1 MAFMF
6 EKLEV
11 YQKSVDFADEVASL
25 TEAFPR
31 GYGFLVDQLNRAAL
45 SIATNLAEGN
55 GRFTKP
61 DRRNFFTIARGSAQ
75 ECVPLLE
82 IARRRGLVQDPAVD
96 CSQGA
101 ARSHRQ
107 NDQRLDQ
114 WTRQARRLIQSLRH
128 HAVATRPEP
137 PSWTCPIQWTN
148 PAARPRK
155 LSASLFHSPRHAR
168 VYY

>member
-1 MAFMF
+1 MPFMF

-11 YQKSVDFADEVASL
+11 YQKAVDFADEIAAL
-25 TEAFPR
+25 TEGFPR

-82 IARRRGLVQDPAVD
+82 IARRRGLVKEPASIALTERLEVI
-96 CSQGA
+96 
-101 ARSHRQ
+101 ARMISGLI
-107 NDQRLDQ
+107 NGLDK
-114 WTRQARRLIQSLRH
+114 RDG
-128 HAVATRPEP
+128 
-137 PSWTCPIQWTN
+137 
-148 PAARPRK
+148 
-155 LSASLFHSPRHAR
+155 
-168 VYY
+168 

>member
-1 MAFMF
+1 MPFMF

-11 YQKSVDFADEVASL
+11 YQKAVDFADEVAAL
-25 TEAFPR
+25 TESFPR

-82 IARRRGLVQDPAVD
+82 IARRRGSSKTP
-96 CSQGA
+96 
-101 ARSHRQ
+101 
-107 NDQRLDQ
+107 
-114 WTRQARRLIQSLRH
+114 WPSLSR
-128 HAVATRPEP
+128 TGSKSSPE
-137 PSWTCPIQWTN
+137 
-148 PAARPRK
+148 
-155 LSASLFHSPRHAR
+155 
-168 VYY
+168 

>member
-11 YQKSVDFADEVASL
+11 YQKAVDFAEQVAAL
-25 TEAFPR
+25 TEGFPR
-31 GYGFLVDQLNRAAL
+31 GYAYLVDQLNRAAL

-82 IARRRGLVQDPAVD
+82 IARRRGLV
-96 CSQGA
+96 
-101 ARSHRQ
+101 
-107 NDQRLDQ
+107 L
-114 WTRQARRLIQSLRH
+114 
-128 HAVATRPEP
+128 E
-137 PSWTCPIQWTN
+137 
-148 PAARPRK
+148 PAALALKERLEVIAKMISGLINGLDKRE
-155 LSASLFHSPRHAR
+155 
-168 VYY
+168 V